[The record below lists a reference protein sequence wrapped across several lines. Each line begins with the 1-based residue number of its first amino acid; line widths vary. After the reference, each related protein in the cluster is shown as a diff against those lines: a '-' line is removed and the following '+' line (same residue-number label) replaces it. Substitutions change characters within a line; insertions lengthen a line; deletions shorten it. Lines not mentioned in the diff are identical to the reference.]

1 MGVRYSDRLITLNEP
16 LLYSFTVPVETG
28 PKISEHPQLGAYF
41 KMLRL
46 GVPAQAVKLK
56 MAREGFEPS
65 LLDYPQD
72 AALPVGMEFTRAKVR
87 NDDEDSDS
95 SDNEEPNFD

>member
-1 MGVRYSDRLITLNEP
+1 M
-16 LLYSFTVPVETG
+16 LYFFVSTAPQETG
-28 PKISEHPQLGAYF
+28 PEISEHPQLGAYF

-72 AALPVGMEFTRAKVR
+72 AALPAGMEFTRTKVV
-87 NDDEDSDS
+87 DEEDDSDS
-95 SDNEEPNFD
+95 SYNEESDFD